1 MIFPIESLLTE
12 SRELGLVV
20 ALFVG
25 FSFGFVLERAGFGRS
40 TKLAAQFYFY
50 DMTVLKVMFSAIVV
64 AMLGL
69 VIFGGLGLVNL
80 DALLLSAASYTYV
93 GPMIVGG
100 LLLGAGFIISGY
112 CPGTSIVAMA
122 SGNVDG
128 LFTVVGVIIGS
139 VLYGEL
145 YDGIAT
151 FASSGNLGH
160 LFLPEVFGLPRPVV
174 AVLVTAMAVGAF
186 VGAEKLEKIFKRAEE
201 SPPASEPAPS
211 PRARRAVFAAI
222 GLMAVLGVAGLLNTP
237 RAAASQDVEIVPM
250 TVDELAHRL
259 LEEPWTMWIID
270 LRERE
275 TCAELRIPGSDCV
288 PADSLGDL
296 ELAYKRD
303 QRDLVLVA
311 ASDLTDVPPEVV
323 GYSGRVYALNGGFPS
338 WERFAV
344 DEPDLPGSDATTDD
358 REEYAF
364 RATVHGWLTGQTTA
378 PPPPIPTASGGQRA
392 SGGGG
397 CD

>member
-20 ALFVG
+20 ALFIG
-25 FSFGFVLERAGFGRS
+25 LSFGFVLERAGFGRS

-69 VIFGGLGLVNL
+69 VIGGGLGLVNV
-80 DALLLSAASYTYV
+80 DALVLSAASYTYV

-112 CPGTSIVAMA
+112 CPGTSIVATA
-122 SGNVDG
+122 SGNIDG

-139 VLYGEL
+139 LIYGEV
-145 YDGIAT
+145 YEGIST
-151 FASSGNLGH
+151 FATSGNLGH
-160 LFLPEVFGLPRPVV
+160 LFLPEVFGLPRAVV

-186 VGAEKLEKIFKRAEE
+186 FGAEKLEKIFKRGKP
-201 SPPASEPAPS
+201 SLGNDPAPS
-211 PRARRAVFAAI
+211 PRARRAVFAAL

-237 RAAASQDVEIVPM
+237 RAVASQEVEMVPM

-259 LEEPWTMWIID
+259 LEEPWAMWIID
-270 LRERE
+270 LRDRE

-288 PADSLGDL
+288 PAENLGEL
-296 ELAYKRD
+296 ELAYKAD

-311 ASDLTDVPPEVV
+311 ASDLEQAPPEVA
-323 GYSGRVYALNGGFPS
+323 GYSGRVHVLSGGFAS

-344 DEPDLPGSDATTDD
+344 EEPELPGPDATIDD
-358 REEYAF
+358 RQRYAF

-378 PPPPIPTASGGQRA
+378 PPPPIPAASGGQRE